1 MGAGDGRKNKNGK
14 RRPFIERSL
23 PIYLFAGVVCRQISL
38 YVMSLVA
45 SQPIP
50 CATQCGARRT
60 SALLFFRRKGRGH
73 PCVGVVG
80 LAASNFGGG
89 AGCKTC
95 TGGIGTASSGAGIRQ
110 CRRACFGMQFHH
122 PSSYPATVDLT
133 LLLAGWRPSQRTQL
147 FG

>member
-14 RRPFIERSL
+14 RRPIIERSL
-23 PIYLFAGVVCRQISL
+23 PIYLFAGMVCRQISL
-38 YVMSLVA
+38 YVMSLEA
-45 SQPIP
+45 SQAIP
-50 CATQCGARRT
+50 CTTQCGARRT

-73 PCVGVVG
+73 PSVGVVG
-80 LAASNFGGG
+80 LTASNFGGG
-89 AGCKTC
+89 TGCKTC

-122 PSSYPATVDLT
+122 PSSYPATMDHT
-133 LLLAGWRPSQRTQL
+133 MLLAGWRPSKRTRL